1 MADFIKPCVGR
12 LTSPFGWRIHPIRK
26 TRSWHQGIDLAEK
39 GTVPIKA
46 SASGTIART
55 GALGTYGNIVMIT
68 HNIRGKVMETNYAH
82 LSRSIVKIGQ
92 VVKQGQTIGY
102 MGNTGSSTAQHL
114 HFEIHNGR
122 WATGQPNAVDPM
134 KYIFKEEVAPK
145 PEPKKEEDKLMPLPK
160 PRFSDVGTNMKAYN
174 AIESLSNL
182 KVINGYVDGTFKPN
196 APVTRGE
203 VAILLDRLYK
213 EIKG

>member
-46 SASGTIART
+46 SASGTITRT
-55 GALGTYGNIVMIT
+55 GALGTYGNIVMIS

-114 HFEIHNGR
+114 HFEIHDGR

-134 KYIFKEEVAPK
+134 KYIKEEVAPK
-145 PEPKKEEDKLMPLPK
+145 PEPKKEEDKPVTVPK
-160 PRFSDVGTNMKAYN
+160 VDEKNASADRSFVEAQKWVKANKISDGTYPRRAVTRQELWAMLYN
-174 AIESLSNL
+174 AN
-182 KVINGYVDGTFKPN
+182 KAGK
-196 APVTRGE
+196 
-203 VAILLDRLYK
+203 
-213 EIKG
+213 